1 VNKKN
6 LLIID
11 DEQDILTILEVLF
24 AKYVSQ
30 VFKAESGLM
39 ALEIIK
45 QNKIDCIIC
54 DINMPQMNGIEV
66 IKKIREMGHEM
77 PIIFYSAYGNQ
88 EFMLKAGKY
97 GVYDFISKPNI
108 PQLEEVTINALKSG
122 IDSLYDKK
130 HQTLG
135 EDDLSEYQKL
145 LKKVD
150 EK

>member
-11 DEQDILTILEVLF
+11 DEPDILTILEVLF
-24 AKYVSQ
+24 EKYVNQ
-30 VFKAESGLM
+30 VFKAENGLI
-39 ALEIIK
+39 ALELIK

-66 IKKIREMGHEM
+66 IKKIREMGYEV

-88 EFMLKAGKY
+88 EYVLKAGEY
-97 GVYDFISKPNI
+97 GAYDFISKPNLH
-108 PQLEEVTINALKSG
+108 QLEEVTINALKSG
-122 IDSLYDKK
+122 IDSLYDKNN
-130 HQTLG
+130 QTQV
-135 EDDLSEYQKL
+135 DDHILEYQKL